1 MVSSSA
7 RPHGRSIAGIKGRTE
22 WLEFSYEASAGE
34 TADLTGTS
42 RADRPSGRH
51 NSDCDQCPR
60 FRKVG
65 CATRELRRHKRTV
78 LVGMKPERANAR
90 EIEGKQALLTFRQEK
105 WREWSQKECCS
116 TSVIR
121 IELLPCWQYPK
132 RQCRMELERVSGYV

>member
-51 NSDCDQCPR
+51 NSDCDRCPR

-90 EIEGKQALLTFRQEK
+90 EIEGKQALFVLNLPPRKMAGMVSEGMLFDIGY
-105 WREWSQKECCS
+105 SD
-116 TSVIR
+116 R
-121 IELLPCWQYPK
+121 ITPVLAIPETPVPDGT
-132 RQCRMELERVSGYV
+132 RAG